1 MKGSMDVNS
10 GANSMTHVSVGYV
23 LVDLVEHKAR
33 CSLWT
38 PEVASIWMMEQKL
51 NSVMDRES

>member
-1 MKGSMDVNS
+1 MKGSTDVNF

-23 LVDLVEHKAR
+23 PVDLVEHKAR

-51 NSVMDRES
+51 TSMMDRES